1 MRIYWFV
8 KCHKCTRVIQN
19 RANDVE
25 TKRLVG
31 TKVFCDPKTAVK
43 KNPQEQKKTVKTDT
57 LIVTPGD

>member
-1 MRIYWFV
+1 M
-8 KCHKCTRVIQN
+8 
-19 RANDVE
+19 E